1 MVIKGCASWERM
13 VCTEA
18 WETAGKGNRVSAPPG
33 GEDSSSCVSQH
44 TRCSLG
50 FLHVSDTVPGTVG
63 RTDLPLRGGAVECG
77 GRGAGRV
84 HP

>member
-13 VCTEA
+13 VCTRA
-18 WETAGKGNRVSAPPG
+18 WETAGKGNRVSTPPG
-33 GEDSSSCVSQH
+33 GEDSSSRVSQH

-50 FLHVSDTVPGTVG
+50 FLHVSGTAPGTVAQY
-63 RTDLPLRGGAVECG
+63 LPLRGGAVECG
-77 GRGAGRV
+77 GRGAGHV